1 LETIPTDERPEVI
14 SLSNEDNVVLSI
26 GSIVGLIAGVALMGL
41 GAFRLL
47 TFSAVKSATTT
58 VIVLQYAG
66 AVLIF
71 FGGLILVGIVYRSL
85 RKLVR

>member
-1 LETIPTDERPEVI
+1 
-14 SLSNEDNVVLSI
+14 LSNGDGVTLSI

-41 GAFRLL
+41 GAYRLL
-47 TFSAVKSATTT
+47 TFGAVKNATTT

-85 RKLVR
+85 RKLIR

>member
-1 LETIPTDERPEVI
+1 LNDG
-14 SLSNEDNVVLSI
+14 DNVTLSI

-41 GAFRLL
+41 GAYRLL
-47 TFSAVKSATTT
+47 TFGAVKNATTT
-58 VIVLQYAG
+58 IIVLQYAG

-85 RKLVR
+85 RKLVRS

>member
-1 LETIPTDERPEVI
+1 M
-14 SLSNEDNVVLSI
+14 SNGDGVTLSI

-41 GAFRLL
+41 GAYRLL
-47 TFSAVKSATTT
+47 TFGAVKNATTT

-85 RKLVR
+85 RKLIR

>member
-1 LETIPTDERPEVI
+1 MNDG
-14 SLSNEDNVVLSI
+14 DNVTLSI

-41 GAFRLL
+41 GAYRLL
-47 TFSAVKSATTT
+47 TFGAVKNATTT
-58 VIVLQYAG
+58 IIVLQYAG

-85 RKLVR
+85 RKLVRS

>member
-1 LETIPTDERPEVI
+1 LETIPPDDQSEVI
-14 SLSNEDNVVLSI
+14 SLSNEDNVTLSI

-41 GAFRLL
+41 GAYRLL
-47 TFSAVKSATTT
+47 TFGAVKNATTT
-58 VIVLQYAG
+58 LIVLQYAG

>member
-1 LETIPTDERPEVI
+1 MNDG
-14 SLSNEDNVVLSI
+14 DNVTLSI

-41 GAFRLL
+41 GAWRLL
-47 TFSAVKSATTT
+47 TFGAMRNATTT

-71 FGGLILVGIVYRSL
+71 FGGLILVAIVYRSL
-85 RKLVR
+85 RKLVRQ

>member
-1 LETIPTDERPEVI
+1 MNDG
-14 SLSNEDNVVLSI
+14 DNVTLSI

-41 GAFRLL
+41 GAWRLL
-47 TFSAVKSATTT
+47 TFSGVRNATTT

-85 RKLVR
+85 RKLVRS

>member
-1 LETIPTDERPEVI
+1 M
-14 SLSNEDNVVLSI
+14 SNGDNVTLSI
-26 GSIVGLIAGVALMGL
+26 GSVVGLIAGVALMGL
-41 GAFRLL
+41 GAWRLL
-47 TFSAVKSATTT
+47 TFATVKNAATT

-71 FGGLILVGIVYRSL
+71 FGGLILVGIVYRGL